1 MTMEIK
7 RKTWS
12 QFCKK
17 FNATNQYR
25 TASVSMKARSRKAV
39 DMDSDT
45 PFMGISIAKKGRLI
59 DGIQVFTGKFDPD
72 RLTEPTLTVNQPEKM
87 VVEQNDGSDSRLVIR
102 SKDGTE
108 ASLVLSGERDDN
120 KYRSF
125 VEKVAY
131 TIYERRG
138 HSTGNDFDDWLEAE
152 KKIKEA
158 ELQLTR

>member
-1 MTMEIK
+1 MTTEIK

-25 TASVSMKARSRKAV
+25 TASVSMKSRSRKAV

-59 DGIQVFTGKFDPD
+59 DGIQVYTGKFDPD
-72 RLTEPTLTVNQPEKM
+72 RLTEPTLTVSQPEKI
-87 VVEQNDGSDSRLVIR
+87 VVEQNNGSDSRLVIR

-120 KYRSF
+120 KFRSF

-138 HSTGNDFDDWLEAE
+138 HSTGRDFDDWLEAE